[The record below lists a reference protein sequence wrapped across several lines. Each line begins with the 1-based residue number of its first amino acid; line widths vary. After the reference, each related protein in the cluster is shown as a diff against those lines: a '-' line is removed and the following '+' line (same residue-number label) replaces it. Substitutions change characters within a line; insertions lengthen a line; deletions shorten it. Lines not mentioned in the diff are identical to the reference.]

1 MSRKKCQKNEL
12 SDEQL
17 LQLLD
22 VSEDEN
28 SSSESET
35 DSCED
40 SSEMS
45 SEDNVPV
52 NNKNVRPVVTGD
64 KWFNNPKP
72 SKPIIFSQNSGLK
85 VQTAGHKEIDYFN
98 LLVSDSFYNLVID
111 ETNLYAVEIL
121 SKSSVQARI
130 SHWKDLTVDEFKVF
144 LGLLFHTGT
153 IRLNKLEDYWITDDL
168 FDLQCFRKHMSR
180 NRFLL
185 ILRALHFGHLVENQ
199 NYRLFRIQPIL
210 NYINNKMDDIYYPK
224 KNLSIVESMIL
235 WRGRLIFRQ

>member
-1 MSRKKCQKNEL
+1 
-12 SDEQL
+12 
-17 LQLLD
+17 
-22 VSEDEN
+22 
-28 SSSESET
+28 
-35 DSCED
+35 
-40 SSEMS
+40 MS

-52 NNKNVRPVVTGD
+52 NNKHFRPLVTGD

-72 SKPIIFSQNSGLK
+72 SQPIIFSQNSGLK

-121 SKSSVQARI
+121 SKSSAQARI

-153 IRLNKLEDYWITDDL
+153 IRLNKLEDYWKTDDL
-168 FDLQCFRKHMSR
+168 FDLQCFRTHMSR

-185 ILRALHFGHLVENQ
+185 ILRALHFGHPNENQ
-199 NYRLFRIQPIL
+199 NDTLFRIQPIL
-210 NYINNKMDDIYYPK
+210 NYFNNKMDDIYYPERIYQST
-224 KNLSIVESMIL
+224 N
-235 WRGRLIFRQ
+235 Q

>member
-1 MSRKKCQKNEL
+1 MSRKKFQTNAL

-22 VSEDEN
+22 VSENEN

-35 DSCED
+35 DSSED
-40 SSEMS
+40 NSEMS

-52 NNKNVRPVVTGD
+52 NNKHFRPLVTG
-64 KWFNNPKP
+64 NNPNP

-153 IRLNKLEDYWITDDL
+153 IRLNNLEDYWKTDDL
-168 FDLQCFRKHMSR
+168 FDLQCFR
-180 NRFLL
+180 
-185 ILRALHFGHLVENQ
+185 
-199 NYRLFRIQPIL
+199 
-210 NYINNKMDDIYYPK
+210 
-224 KNLSIVESMIL
+224 
-235 WRGRLIFRQ
+235 